1 MRIITRY
8 ISATPH
14 KKPDAATIINTVMSI
29 GFPPFDKP
37 DGTVNDEIGRIL
49 GENRLP
55 LADSVDDPY
64 IPTNSRASASTPE
77 AHRNSNGPRARFF
90 VSACQTRTESINV

>member
-1 MRIITRY
+1 MRIIMRY

-14 KKPDAATIINTVMSI
+14 KKPDAATIIKTAISI
-29 GFPPFDKP
+29 DFPPFDKP
-37 DGTVNDEIGRIL
+37 DETVNYEIGRIL

-64 IPTNSRASASTPE
+64 IPVNSRASASTPE

-90 VSACQTRTESINV
+90 VSVCQTRTESINV